1 MPAIPENAPDATAH
15 PEWRRLIRSRYDKE
29 IVLRLEDG
37 TLLAGQAR
45 DMNARGFFL
54 FVDPSALNA
63 LMEGMTGS
71 FLEDLQGERITIPCR
86 IARITPSGVGVRFLD
101 EEEA

>member
-1 MPAIPENAPDATAH
+1 MPTIPQNAPDATDH

-37 TLLAGQAR
+37 TVLAGQAR

-54 FVDPSALNA
+54 FIDSAALNA
-63 LMEGMTGS
+63 RLEGMTGT
-71 FLEDLQGERITIPCR
+71 FLEDLQGERIAIPCR
-86 IARITPSGVGVRFLD
+86 IARLTATGVGVRFLD
-101 EEEA
+101 EED